1 VKKILILTANPVE
14 TTKLRLDEEVRE
26 IQEGLQRSRRRESF
40 EIIAR
45 LAVRQDDLRRALLDH
60 EPHIVHFSGHG
71 VGSDGLV
78 LENDDGTAK
87 PVSTEAL
94 ARLFAL
100 FSNTVECVLLNAC
113 YSEVQAEAIHQH
125 IDYVVGMNRAIGD
138 SAAIEF
144 AKGFYD
150 GLGAGR
156 AYEEAFEFGLTGI
169 DLEGLPEVATPVL
182 KQRGVEV
189 SSPGET
195 AESEV
200 TSARIFISYK
210 RDVAEDE
217 PLALALYE
225 ALGKHHQVFI
235 DQTMAVG
242 TRWVER
248 IENELKNCDFLIT
261 LLSAQS
267 VHSEMVFG
275 EVETAHTLC
284 KATGK
289 PRILPVRVAYREPF
303 AYPLSAY
310 VDPINW
316 AVWDSDADTARLI
329 EELEQAIAGGDLSI
343 QTPASKA
350 NLLQSAEKTETPP
363 PSAAQ
368 LKPPV
373 ALEPAEGTMD
383 PESQLY
389 VTRPSDDVALSTIQR
404 QGVTITIKGPR
415 QMGKSS
421 LLMRTM
427 DAALHA
433 GKRVAFIDFQL
444 FDRNILKNADR
455 FYQAFCGTI
464 AEQLD
469 LPNSVAEFWQR
480 SGGNVQRCTRY
491 MQLHILKPLG
501 EPLLLAMDEVDRMFD
516 ADFGTD
522 FFSMLRS
529 WHNNR
534 ALPMYR
540 IWKQFDLALVTA
552 TEPYHL
558 IADLNQSPFNVGEVI
573 ALKDFDAEQ
582 VSDLNQRHGSPLTS
596 AQEQQLM
603 ALLQGHPYLVRRALY
618 LLAKPQITV
627 ADLFKTASTDR
638 SPFRDHLS
646 YHLFRI
652 YDKQELVHSL
662 LQIIRTHTCPDER
675 VARLLLAAGLVRRQ
689 DERLVPRCQLYA
701 DYFQKHLHE

>member
-1 VKKILILTANPVE
+1 MAVSSSQRLKLIRTLSALPKGQFEELCFALNPPPGVVP
-14 TTKLRLDEEVRE
+14 DASGD
-26 IQEGLQRSRRRESF
+26 QSSR
-40 EIIAR
+40 AG
-45 LAVRQDDLRRALLDH
+45 ALLKWVEGPGGCGWPEFLDTLA
-60 EPHIVHFSGHG
+60 ELAPG
-71 VGSDGLV
+71 VIDPS
-78 LENDDGTAK
+78 EFNPPK
-87 PVSTEAL
+87 PVST
-94 ARLFAL
+94 
-100 FSNTVECVLLNAC
+100 
-113 YSEVQAEAIHQH
+113 
-125 IDYVVGMNRAIGD
+125 
-138 SAAIEF
+138 
-144 AKGFYD
+144 
-150 GLGAGR
+150 
-156 AYEEAFEFGLTGI
+156 
-169 DLEGLPEVATPVL
+169 
-182 KQRGVEV
+182 
-189 SSPGET
+189 
-195 AESEV
+195 
-200 TSARIFISYK
+200 ARIFISYK
-210 RDVAEDE
+210 RDVNQDE
-217 PLALALYE
+217 TLAKTLQD
-225 ALGKHHQVFI
+225 ALGRQHQVFI
-235 DQTMAVG
+235 DQDMPVG

-248 IENELKNCDFLIT
+248 IEQELQRSDFLIT

-275 EVETAHTLC
+275 EVETAHNLG
-284 KATGK
+284 KASGK
-289 PRILPVRVAYREPF
+289 PKILPVRVAYREPF

-316 AVWDSDADTARLI
+316 AVWDSDADTTRLI
-329 EELEQAIAGGDLSI
+329 EELERAIAGGDLSI

-350 NLLQSAEKTETPP
+350 DLLQSADKTETPP

-389 VTRPSDDVALSTIQR
+389 VTRPSDEVALSTIQR

-427 DAALHA
+427 DAALNA
-433 GKRVAFIDFQL
+433 GKQVGFIDFQL

-455 FYQAFCGTI
+455 FYQNFCGTI
-464 AEQLD
+464 ADQLG
-469 LPNSVAEFWQR
+469 LPNSAEEFWQR

-534 ALPMYR
+534 ALPMYK

-573 ALKDFDAEQ
+573 ALKDFNAEQ
-582 VSDLNQRHGSPLTS
+582 VTDLNQRHGSPLTS

-603 ALLQGHPYLVRRALY
+603 TLLEGHPYLVRRALY

-652 YDKQELVHSL
+652 YDKQELVQSL

-701 DYFQKHLHE
+701 DYFQKHLHD